1 MILNVFKKWVNR
13 FRFYKMVC
21 EIGDHKLA
29 YVDETKHFGEIREA
43 VCVGF
48 YGLETSHMNAV
59 DACKISNVWIG

>member
-1 MILNVFKKWVNR
+1 
-13 FRFYKMVC
+13 MVC

-59 DACKISNVWIG
+59 DACKISNVWVG